1 MPRSN
6 LGVTDSG
13 VPYDR
18 TDGLPLNLEPSEIRA
33 ILRAM
38 ITALELSPG
47 GPPPSGE
54 GESEAFEVA
63 LAKLSDMLGEDWV
76 LLESWRPE

>member
-18 TDGLPLNLEPSEIRA
+18 TDGLSLNLESVEIRA
-33 ILRAM
+33 VLRAM
-38 ITALELSPG
+38 VTALELSPG
-47 GPPPSGE
+47 GPPPVRE

-63 LAKLSDMLGEDWV
+63 LAKLSDTLGEDWV
-76 LLESWRPE
+76 SLESWSPE